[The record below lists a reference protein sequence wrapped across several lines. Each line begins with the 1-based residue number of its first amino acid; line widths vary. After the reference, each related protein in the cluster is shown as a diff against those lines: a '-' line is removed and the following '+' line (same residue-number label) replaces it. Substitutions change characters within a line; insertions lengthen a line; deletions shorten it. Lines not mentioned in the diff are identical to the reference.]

1 MSKMNL
7 EEATLKAL
15 YDELDD
21 SKQVNDVNGII
32 DGVLVVTDPEVNT
45 EQYDEIVERAQEI
58 IEDTP
63 EGNIPLD
70 DEFLG
75 QYAQTCPLCGA
86 TFVTDDILEPGA
98 TCPICLEVP
107 EAFVMKGKLEA
118 EDQIAKDNGIID
130 NDEKEH
136 NNLITPG
143 TQEYVDDVEVEDDT
157 SELEK
162 DVASLQMNQGNKLE
176 ESKLEEM
183 EYPDPDHIE
192 QGWSDDQVAQ
202 YIIDHYKEITGVD
215 IANIYNTVD
224 LSDNAPMFNQAEID
238 KTAPAIEN
246 AFNNMGIV
254 GKRRDEILYILDDK
268 LASLQSKYVDLPE
281 DTEVILQPSGP
292 IDEEADYI
300 QRCLNAAK
308 EKFGRDLTSEEI
320 DLIKNI
326 APIMRPKNESVEE
339 HNLSKDLF
347 GDEAT
352 NRNIQRAKDFEKH
365 LQYVKDIMAGKTVID
380 DKYNE
385 EIDLQTAKKW
395 LRDDYVYI
403 KGLLSFSPEEIDEK
417 LAQDLPEIFGNNL
430 NESTEIKEEAKLIET
445 GEWDDTDEDM
455 ASWLEDMKNLVEY
468 IANKINGKVEN
479 VQGFDKYQG
488 PYAIVDTPKHGQVE
502 FWFDPEDGNGT
513 TLIANMSSLDKGY
526 LKGDANYFIEILNND
541 NIDEK
546 EIITENLLAESYTTS
561 NHFNK
566 VEESISENE
575 VIQLHNDIENAEDMD
590 EIQSL
595 IYSISDGVLED
606 EVQKAYDQCVI
617 DGDSL
622 DFVKDF
628 IISTL
633 EDNAEYEEDE
643 LDESKKIEEDITE
656 GDENKASLEDIEDLE
671 AAGNALNR
679 IWDAIVGGESDFLNT
694 NYRDEISNIC
704 DQFDA
709 ILQAAKDSRKDI
721 EE

>member
-107 EAFVMKGKLEA
+107 EAFVMKGKLEV
-118 EDQIAKDNGIID
+118 EDQVAKDNGIID
-130 NDEKEH
+130 NDEEDH

-143 TQEYVDDVEVEDDT
+143 TQEYADDIESEDNKPEDDT

-176 ESKLEEM
+176 ESKLEE
-183 EYPDPDHIE
+183 IE
-192 QGWSDDQVAQ
+192 CLNES
-202 YIIDHYKEITGVD
+202 T
-215 IANIYNTVD
+215 
-224 LSDNAPMFNQAEID
+224 
-238 KTAPAIEN
+238 
-246 AFNNMGIV
+246 
-254 GKRRDEILYILDDK
+254 
-268 LASLQSKYVDLPE
+268 
-281 DTEVILQPSGP
+281 
-292 IDEEADYI
+292 DEETDYI

-347 GDEAT
+347 GDEAI
-352 NRNIQRAKDFEKH
+352 NRNIQRVKDFEKH
-365 LQYVKDIMAGKTVID
+365 LQYVKDIMAGKTVVD

-468 IANKINGKVEN
+468 IADGINGKVES

-513 TLIANMSSLDKGY
+513 TLIANMSNLDKGY

-590 EIQSL
+590 EIQNL

-606 EVQKAYDQCVI
+606 EVQRAYDQCVI

-656 GDENKASLEDIEDLE
+656 DDENKASLEDVQDLE
-671 AAGNALNR
+671 NAGDAVNKL
-679 IWDAIVGGESDFLNT
+679 WDACIGGESDFLNT
-694 NYRDEISNIC
+694 YRDDLAEIC
-704 DQFDA
+704 DSLDN
-709 ILQAAKDSRKDI
+709 ILQKAKESRNGLEEEKSLEEAFTFDTTSYIGVHGKDPKGFGR
-721 EE
+721 

>member
-118 EDQIAKDNGIID
+118 EDQVAKDNEIID
-130 NDEKEH
+130 NDEEDH

-143 TQEYVDDVEVEDDT
+143 TQEYADDIESEDNKPEDDT

-176 ESKLEEM
+176 ESKLEE
-183 EYPDPDHIE
+183 IE
-192 QGWSDDQVAQ
+192 CLNES
-202 YIIDHYKEITGVD
+202 T
-215 IANIYNTVD
+215 
-224 LSDNAPMFNQAEID
+224 
-238 KTAPAIEN
+238 
-246 AFNNMGIV
+246 
-254 GKRRDEILYILDDK
+254 
-268 LASLQSKYVDLPE
+268 
-281 DTEVILQPSGP
+281 
-292 IDEEADYI
+292 DEETDYI

-347 GDEAT
+347 GDEAV

-365 LQYVKDIMAGKTVID
+365 LQYVKDIMAGKTVVD

-403 KGLLSFSPEEIDEK
+403 KGLLSFSPEEIDKK

-430 NESTEIKEEAKLIET
+430 NESTKIKEEAKLIET

-455 ASWLEDMKNLVEY
+455 TSWLEDMKNLVEY
-468 IANKINGKVEN
+468 IANRINGKVES

-513 TLIANMSSLDKGY
+513 TLIANMSNLDKGY
-526 LKGDANYFIEILNND
+526 LKGDANYFVEILNND

-590 EIQSL
+590 EIQNL

-606 EVQKAYDQCVI
+606 EVQRAYDQCVI

-656 GDENKASLEDIEDLE
+656 DDENKASLEDVQDLE
-671 AAGNALNR
+671 NAGDAVNKL
-679 IWDAIVGGESDFLNT
+679 WDACIGGESDFLNT
-694 NYRDEISNIC
+694 YRDDLAEIC
-704 DQFDA
+704 DSLDN
-709 ILQAAKDSRKDI
+709 ILQKAKESRNGLEEEKSLEEAFTFDTTSYIGVHGKDPKGFGRWGFSI
-721 EE
+721 GTSKVEDYDADTVVFTPAMSYTDAKKFAKQTFKDRGMSNGTIYVLS

>member
-118 EDQIAKDNGIID
+118 EDQVAKDNGIID
-130 NDEKEH
+130 NDEEDH

-143 TQEYVDDVEVEDDT
+143 TQEYADDVNNVEVEDDT

-176 ESKLEEM
+176 ESKLEE
-183 EYPDPDHIE
+183 IE
-192 QGWSDDQVAQ
+192 CLNES
-202 YIIDHYKEITGVD
+202 T
-215 IANIYNTVD
+215 
-224 LSDNAPMFNQAEID
+224 
-238 KTAPAIEN
+238 
-246 AFNNMGIV
+246 
-254 GKRRDEILYILDDK
+254 
-268 LASLQSKYVDLPE
+268 
-281 DTEVILQPSGP
+281 
-292 IDEEADYI
+292 DEETDYI

-347 GDEAT
+347 GDEAV
-352 NRNIQRAKDFEKH
+352 NRNIQRAKDFEKY
-365 LQYVKDIMAGKTVID
+365 LQYVKDIMAGKTVVD

-403 KGLLSFSPEEIDEK
+403 KGLLSFSPEEIDKK

-430 NESTEIKEEAKLIET
+430 NESTKIKEEAKLIET

-468 IANKINGKVEN
+468 IANKINGKVES

-513 TLIANMSSLDKGY
+513 TLIANMSNLDKGY
-526 LKGDANYFIEILNND
+526 LKGDANYFVEILNND

-566 VEESISENE
+566 VEESTSENE

-590 EIQSL
+590 EIQNL

-606 EVQKAYDQCVI
+606 EVQRAYDQCVI

-656 GDENKASLEDIEDLE
+656 DDENKASLEDVQDLE
-671 AAGNALNR
+671 NAGDAVNKL
-679 IWDAIVGGESDFLNT
+679 WDACIGGESDFLNT
-694 NYRDEISNIC
+694 YRDDLAEIC
-704 DQFDA
+704 DSLDN
-709 ILQAAKDSRKDI
+709 ILQKAKESRNGLEEEKSLEEAFTFDTTSYIGVHGKDPKGFGRWGFSI
-721 EE
+721 GTSKVEDYDADTVVFTPAMSYTDAKKFAKQTFKDRGMSNGTIYVLS

>member
-118 EDQIAKDNGIID
+118 EDQVAKDNGIID
-130 NDEKEH
+130 NDEEEH

-143 TQEYVDDVEVEDDT
+143 TQEYVEDNESEDNMEDNESEDDT
-157 SELEK
+157 LELEK
-162 DVASLQMNQGNKLE
+162 DVSSLQMNPGNKLE
-176 ESKLEEM
+176 ESKTEEI
-183 EYPDPDHIE
+183 EY
-192 QGWSDDQVAQ
+192 
-202 YIIDHYKEITGVD
+202 
-215 IANIYNTVD
+215 
-224 LSDNAPMFNQAEID
+224 L
-238 KTAPAIEN
+238 
-246 AFNNMGIV
+246 
-254 GKRRDEILYILDDK
+254 DE
-268 LASLQSKYVDLPE
+268 S
-281 DTEVILQPSGP
+281 T
-292 IDEEADYI
+292 DEEADYI

-347 GDEAT
+347 GDEAI
-352 NRNIQRAKDFEKH
+352 NRNIQRVKDFEKH
-365 LQYVKDIMAGKTVID
+365 LQYVKDIMAGKTVVD

-395 LRDDYVYI
+395 LKDDYVYI

-417 LAQDLPEIFGNNL
+417 LAQDLPEIFGNNSS
-430 NESTEIKEEAKLIET
+430 ESTEIKEEAKLIET

-468 IANKINGKVEN
+468 IADGINGKVES

-488 PYAIVDTPKHGQVE
+488 PYAIIDTPKHGQVE

-513 TLIANMSSLDKGY
+513 TLIANMSNLDKGY
-526 LKGDANYFIEILNND
+526 LKGDADYFIEILNND

-566 VEESISENE
+566 VQESISENE
-575 VIQLHNDIENAEDMD
+575 VIQLHNNIENAEDMD

-643 LDESKKIEEDITE
+643 LDESKKVEEDITE

-671 AAGNALNR
+671 AAGDALNR
-679 IWDAIVGGESDFLNT
+679 IWDAIVGGESDFLNI
-694 NYRDEISNIC
+694 NYRDEISSIC

>member
-118 EDQIAKDNGIID
+118 EDQVAKDNGIID
-130 NDEKEH
+130 NDEEEH

-143 TQEYVDDVEVEDDT
+143 TQEYVDDVDDVEVEDDT

-176 ESKLEEM
+176 ESKTEE
-183 EYPDPDHIE
+183 IE
-192 QGWSDDQVAQ
+192 CLNES
-202 YIIDHYKEITGVD
+202 T
-215 IANIYNTVD
+215 
-224 LSDNAPMFNQAEID
+224 
-238 KTAPAIEN
+238 
-246 AFNNMGIV
+246 
-254 GKRRDEILYILDDK
+254 
-268 LASLQSKYVDLPE
+268 
-281 DTEVILQPSGP
+281 
-292 IDEEADYI
+292 DEETDYI

-365 LQYVKDIMAGKTVID
+365 LQYVKDIMAGKTVVD

-403 KGLLSFSPEEIDEK
+403 KGLLSFSPEEIDKK

-430 NESTEIKEEAKLIET
+430 NESTKIKEEAKLIET

-468 IANKINGKVEN
+468 IANKINGKVES

-513 TLIANMSSLDKGY
+513 TLIANMSNLDKGY
-526 LKGDANYFIEILNND
+526 LKGDANYFVEILNND

-590 EIQSL
+590 EIQNL

-606 EVQKAYDQCVI
+606 EVQRAYDQCVI

-656 GDENKASLEDIEDLE
+656 DDENKASLEDVQDLE
-671 AAGNALNR
+671 NAGDAVNKL
-679 IWDAIVGGESDFLNT
+679 WDACIGGESDFLNT
-694 NYRDEISNIC
+694 YRDDLAEIC
-704 DQFDA
+704 DSLDN
-709 ILQAAKDSRKDI
+709 ILQKAKESRNGLEEEKSLEEAFTFDTTSYIGVHGKDPKGFGRWGFSI
-721 EE
+721 GTSKVEDYDADTVVFTPAMSYTDAKKFAKQTFKDRGMSNGTIYVLS

>member
-118 EDQIAKDNGIID
+118 EDQVAKDNGIID
-130 NDEKEH
+130 NDEEEH

-143 TQEYVDDVEVEDDT
+143 TQEYVEDNESEDNMEDNESEDDT

-162 DVASLQMNQGNKLE
+162 DVASLQMNPGNKLE
-176 ESKLEEM
+176 ESKIEEI
-183 EYPDPDHIE
+183 EY
-192 QGWSDDQVAQ
+192 
-202 YIIDHYKEITGVD
+202 
-215 IANIYNTVD
+215 
-224 LSDNAPMFNQAEID
+224 L
-238 KTAPAIEN
+238 
-246 AFNNMGIV
+246 
-254 GKRRDEILYILDDK
+254 DE
-268 LASLQSKYVDLPE
+268 S
-281 DTEVILQPSGP
+281 T
-292 IDEEADYI
+292 DEEADYI

-347 GDEAT
+347 GDEAV

-385 EIDLQTAKKW
+385 EVDLETAKKW
-395 LRDDYVYI
+395 LRDDYVYM
-403 KGLLSFSPEEIDEK
+403 KGLLSLSPEEVDEK
-417 LAQDLPEIFGNNL
+417 LAQDLPEIFGNNSS
-430 NESTEIKEEAKLIET
+430 ESTKIKEEAKLIET

-468 IANKINGKVEN
+468 IADGINGKVES

-513 TLIANMSSLDKGY
+513 TLIANMSNLDKGY
-526 LKGDANYFIEILNND
+526 LKGDADYFIEILNND

-566 VEESISENE
+566 VQESISENE

-633 EDNAEYEEDE
+633 EDNAEYKEDE
-643 LDESKKIEEDITE
+643 LDESKKVEEDIAE

-671 AAGNALNR
+671 AAGDALNR
-679 IWDAIVGGESDFLNT
+679 IWDAIVGGESDFLNI
-694 NYRDEISNIC
+694 NYRDEISSIC

>member
-118 EDQIAKDNGIID
+118 EDQVAKDNGIID
-130 NDEKEH
+130 NDEEDH

-143 TQEYVDDVEVEDDT
+143 TQEYADDIESEDNKPEDDT

-162 DVASLQMNQGNKLE
+162 DVASLQMTQGNKLE
-176 ESKLEEM
+176 ESKLEE
-183 EYPDPDHIE
+183 IE
-192 QGWSDDQVAQ
+192 CLNES
-202 YIIDHYKEITGVD
+202 T
-215 IANIYNTVD
+215 
-224 LSDNAPMFNQAEID
+224 
-238 KTAPAIEN
+238 
-246 AFNNMGIV
+246 
-254 GKRRDEILYILDDK
+254 
-268 LASLQSKYVDLPE
+268 
-281 DTEVILQPSGP
+281 
-292 IDEEADYI
+292 DEETDYI

-347 GDEAT
+347 GDEAV

-365 LQYVKDIMAGKTVID
+365 LQYVKDIMAGKTVVD

-403 KGLLSFSPEEIDEK
+403 KGLLSFSPEEIDKK

-430 NESTEIKEEAKLIET
+430 NESTKIKEEAKLIET

-468 IANKINGKVEN
+468 IANRINGKVES

-513 TLIANMSSLDKGY
+513 TLIANMSNLDKGY
-526 LKGDANYFIEILNND
+526 LKGDANYFVEILNND

-590 EIQSL
+590 EIQNL

-606 EVQKAYDQCVI
+606 EVQRAYDQCVI

-656 GDENKASLEDIEDLE
+656 DDENKASLEDVQDLE
-671 AAGNALNR
+671 DAGDAVNKL
-679 IWDAIVGGESDFLNT
+679 WDACIGGESDFLNT
-694 NYRDEISNIC
+694 YRDDLAEIC
-704 DQFDA
+704 DSLDN
-709 ILQAAKDSRKDI
+709 ILQKAKESRNGLEEEKSLEEAFTFDTTSYIGVHGKDPKGFGR
-721 EE
+721 

>member
-118 EDQIAKDNGIID
+118 EDQVAKDNGIID
-130 NDEKEH
+130 NDEEEH

-143 TQEYVDDVEVEDDT
+143 TQEYVEDNESEDNMEDNESEDDT

-162 DVASLQMNQGNKLE
+162 DVASLQMNPGNKLE
-176 ESKLEEM
+176 ESKTEEI
-183 EYPDPDHIE
+183 EY
-192 QGWSDDQVAQ
+192 
-202 YIIDHYKEITGVD
+202 
-215 IANIYNTVD
+215 
-224 LSDNAPMFNQAEID
+224 L
-238 KTAPAIEN
+238 
-246 AFNNMGIV
+246 
-254 GKRRDEILYILDDK
+254 DE
-268 LASLQSKYVDLPE
+268 S
-281 DTEVILQPSGP
+281 T
-292 IDEEADYI
+292 DEEADYI

-347 GDEAT
+347 GDEAI
-352 NRNIQRAKDFEKH
+352 NRNIQRVKDFEKH
-365 LQYVKDIMAGKTVID
+365 LQYVKDIMAGKTVVD

-395 LRDDYVYI
+395 LKDDYVYI

-417 LAQDLPEIFGNNL
+417 LAQDLPEIFGNNSS
-430 NESTEIKEEAKLIET
+430 ESTKIKEEAKLIET

-468 IANKINGKVEN
+468 IANGINGKVES

-488 PYAIVDTPKHGQVE
+488 PYAIIDTPKHGQVE

-656 GDENKASLEDIEDLE
+656 DDENKASLEDVQDLE
-671 AAGNALNR
+671 NAGDAVNKL
-679 IWDAIVGGESDFLNT
+679 WDACIGGESDFLNT
-694 NYRDEISNIC
+694 YRDDLAEIC
-704 DQFDA
+704 DSLDN
-709 ILQAAKDSRKDI
+709 ILQKAKESRNGLEEEKSLEEAFTFDTTSYIGAHGKDPKGFGRWGFSI
-721 EE
+721 GTSKVEDYDADTVVFTPAMSYTDAKKFAKQTFKDRGMSNGTIYVLS

>member
-118 EDQIAKDNGIID
+118 EDQVAKDNGIID
-130 NDEKEH
+130 NDEEDH

-143 TQEYVDDVEVEDDT
+143 TQEYADDIESEDNKPEDDT

-176 ESKLEEM
+176 ESKLEE
-183 EYPDPDHIE
+183 IE
-192 QGWSDDQVAQ
+192 CLNES
-202 YIIDHYKEITGVD
+202 T
-215 IANIYNTVD
+215 
-224 LSDNAPMFNQAEID
+224 
-238 KTAPAIEN
+238 
-246 AFNNMGIV
+246 
-254 GKRRDEILYILDDK
+254 
-268 LASLQSKYVDLPE
+268 
-281 DTEVILQPSGP
+281 
-292 IDEEADYI
+292 DEETDYI

-347 GDEAT
+347 GDEAV

-365 LQYVKDIMAGKTVID
+365 LQYVKDIMAGKTVVD

-403 KGLLSFSPEEIDEK
+403 KGLLSFSPEEIDKK

-430 NESTEIKEEAKLIET
+430 NESTKIKEEAKLIET

-468 IANKINGKVEN
+468 IANRINGKVES

-513 TLIANMSSLDKGY
+513 TLIANMSNLDKGY
-526 LKGDANYFIEILNND
+526 LKGDANYFVEILNND

-590 EIQSL
+590 EIQNL

-606 EVQKAYDQCVI
+606 EVQRAYDQCVI

-656 GDENKASLEDIEDLE
+656 DDENKASLEDVQDLE
-671 AAGNALNR
+671 NAG
-679 IWDAIVGGESDFLNT
+679 DAVNKL
-694 NYRDEISNIC
+694 
-704 DQFDA
+704 
-709 ILQAAKDSRKDI
+709 
-721 EE
+721 

>member
-118 EDQIAKDNGIID
+118 EDQVAKDNGIID
-130 NDEKEH
+130 NDEEEH

-143 TQEYVDDVEVEDDT
+143 TQEYVEDNESEDNMEDNESEDDT

-162 DVASLQMNQGNKLE
+162 DVASLQMNPGNKLE
-176 ESKLEEM
+176 ESKTEEI
-183 EYPDPDHIE
+183 EY
-192 QGWSDDQVAQ
+192 
-202 YIIDHYKEITGVD
+202 
-215 IANIYNTVD
+215 
-224 LSDNAPMFNQAEID
+224 L
-238 KTAPAIEN
+238 
-246 AFNNMGIV
+246 
-254 GKRRDEILYILDDK
+254 DE
-268 LASLQSKYVDLPE
+268 S
-281 DTEVILQPSGP
+281 T
-292 IDEEADYI
+292 DEEADYI

-347 GDEAT
+347 GDEAI
-352 NRNIQRAKDFEKH
+352 NRNIQRVKDFEKH
-365 LQYVKDIMAGKTVID
+365 LQYVKDIMAGKTVVD

-395 LRDDYVYI
+395 LKDDYVYI

-417 LAQDLPEIFGNNL
+417 LAQDLPEIFGNNSS
-430 NESTEIKEEAKLIET
+430 ESTEIKEEAKLIET

-468 IANKINGKVEN
+468 IADGINGKVES

-513 TLIANMSSLDKGY
+513 TLIANMSNLDKGY
-526 LKGDANYFIEILNND
+526 LKGDADYFIEILNND

-566 VEESISENE
+566 VQESISENE

-643 LDESKKIEEDITE
+643 LHESKKVQEDITE

-671 AAGNALNR
+671 AAGDALNR
-679 IWDAIVGGESDFLNT
+679 IWDAVVGGESDFLNT
-694 NYRDEISNIC
+694 YRDDLAEIC
-704 DQFDA
+704 DSLDN
-709 ILQAAKDSRKDI
+709 ILQKAKESRNGLEEEKSLEEAFTFDTTSYIGAHGKDPKGFGRWGFSI
-721 EE
+721 GTSKVEDYDADTVVFTPAMSYTDAKKFAKQTFKDRGMSNGTIYVLS

>member
-118 EDQIAKDNGIID
+118 EDQVAKDNGIID
-130 NDEKEH
+130 NDEEEH

-143 TQEYVDDVEVEDDT
+143 TQEYVEDNESEDNMEDNESEDDT

-162 DVASLQMNQGNKLE
+162 DVASLQMNPGNKLE
-176 ESKLEEM
+176 ESKTEEI
-183 EYPDPDHIE
+183 EY
-192 QGWSDDQVAQ
+192 
-202 YIIDHYKEITGVD
+202 
-215 IANIYNTVD
+215 
-224 LSDNAPMFNQAEID
+224 L
-238 KTAPAIEN
+238 
-246 AFNNMGIV
+246 
-254 GKRRDEILYILDDK
+254 
-268 LASLQSKYVDLPE
+268 
-281 DTEVILQPSGP
+281 
-292 IDEEADYI
+292 DEEADYI

-347 GDEAT
+347 GDEAI
-352 NRNIQRAKDFEKH
+352 NRNIQRVKDFEKH
-365 LQYVKDIMAGKTVID
+365 LQYVKDIMAGKTVVD

-395 LRDDYVYI
+395 LKDDYVYI
-403 KGLLSFSPEEIDEK
+403 KGLLSFSPEEINEK
-417 LAQDLPEIFGNNL
+417 LAQDLPEIFGNNSS
-430 NESTEIKEEAKLIET
+430 ESTKIKEEAKLIET

-468 IANKINGKVEN
+468 IANKINGKVES

-566 VEESISENE
+566 VQESISENE

-606 EVQKAYDQCVI
+606 EVQRAYDQCVI

-643 LDESKKIEEDITE
+643 LDESKKVEEDITE

-671 AAGNALNR
+671 NAGDAVNKL
-679 IWDAIVGGESDFLNT
+679 WDACIGGESDFLNT
-694 NYRDEISNIC
+694 YRDDLAEIC
-704 DQFDA
+704 DSLDN
-709 ILQAAKDSRKDI
+709 ILQKAKESRNGLEEEKSLEEAFTFDTTSYIGAHGKDPKGFGRWGFSI
-721 EE
+721 GTSKVEDYDADTVVFTPAMSYTDAKKFAKQTFKDRGMSNGTIYVLS

>member
-118 EDQIAKDNGIID
+118 EDQVAKDNGIID
-130 NDEKEH
+130 NDEEDH

-143 TQEYVDDVEVEDDT
+143 TQEYADDIESEDNKPEDDT

-176 ESKLEEM
+176 ESKLEE
-183 EYPDPDHIE
+183 IE
-192 QGWSDDQVAQ
+192 CLNES
-202 YIIDHYKEITGVD
+202 T
-215 IANIYNTVD
+215 
-224 LSDNAPMFNQAEID
+224 
-238 KTAPAIEN
+238 
-246 AFNNMGIV
+246 
-254 GKRRDEILYILDDK
+254 
-268 LASLQSKYVDLPE
+268 
-281 DTEVILQPSGP
+281 
-292 IDEEADYI
+292 DEETDYI

-347 GDEAT
+347 GDEAV

-365 LQYVKDIMAGKTVID
+365 LQYVKDIMAGKTVVD

-403 KGLLSFSPEEIDEK
+403 KGLLSFSPEEIDKK

-430 NESTEIKEEAKLIET
+430 NESTKIKEEAKLIET

-468 IANKINGKVEN
+468 IANRINGKVES

-513 TLIANMSSLDKGY
+513 TLIANMSNLDKGY
-526 LKGDANYFIEILNND
+526 LKGDANYFVEILNND

-590 EIQSL
+590 EIQNL

-606 EVQKAYDQCVI
+606 EVQRAYDQCVI

-656 GDENKASLEDIEDLE
+656 DDENKASLEDVQDLE
-671 AAGNALNR
+671 NAGDAVNKL
-679 IWDAIVGGESDFLNT
+679 WDACIGGESDFLNT
-694 NYRDEISNIC
+694 YRDDLAEIC
-704 DQFDA
+704 DSLDN
-709 ILQAAKDSRKDI
+709 ILQKAKESRNGLEEEKSLEEAFTFDTTSYIGVHGKDPKGFGR
-721 EE
+721 

>member
-118 EDQIAKDNGIID
+118 EDQVAKDNGIKD
-130 NDEKEH
+130 NDEEDH

-143 TQEYVDDVEVEDDT
+143 TQEYADDVNNVEVEDDT

-176 ESKLEEM
+176 ESKLEE
-183 EYPDPDHIE
+183 IE
-192 QGWSDDQVAQ
+192 CLNES
-202 YIIDHYKEITGVD
+202 T
-215 IANIYNTVD
+215 
-224 LSDNAPMFNQAEID
+224 
-238 KTAPAIEN
+238 
-246 AFNNMGIV
+246 
-254 GKRRDEILYILDDK
+254 
-268 LASLQSKYVDLPE
+268 
-281 DTEVILQPSGP
+281 
-292 IDEEADYI
+292 DEETDYI

-347 GDEAT
+347 GDEAV

-365 LQYVKDIMAGKTVID
+365 LQYVKDIMAGKTVVD

-403 KGLLSFSPEEIDEK
+403 KGLLSFSPEEIDKK

-430 NESTEIKEEAKLIET
+430 NESTKIKEEAKLIET

-468 IANKINGKVEN
+468 IANRINGKVES

-513 TLIANMSSLDKGY
+513 TLIANMSNLDKGY

-546 EIITENLLAESYTTS
+546 EIITENLLAESYTTP

-606 EVQKAYDQCVI
+606 EVQRAYDQCVI

-656 GDENKASLEDIEDLE
+656 SDENKASLEDVQDLE
-671 AAGNALNR
+671 NAGDAVNKL
-679 IWDAIVGGESDFLNT
+679 WDACIGGESDFLNT
-694 NYRDEISNIC
+694 YRDDLAEIC
-704 DQFDA
+704 DSLDN
-709 ILQAAKDSRKDI
+709 ILQKAKESRNGLEEEKSLEEAFTFDTTSYIGAHGKDPKGFGRWGFSI
-721 EE
+721 GTSKVEDYDADTVVFTPAMSYTDAKKFAKQTFKDRGMSNGTIYVLS

>member
-21 SKQVNDVNGII
+21 SKQVDDVNGII

-118 EDQIAKDNGIID
+118 EDQVAKDNGIVD
-130 NDEKEH
+130 NDEEDH

-143 TQEYVDDVEVEDDT
+143 TQEYAEDNESEDNEPEDDT

-162 DVASLQMNQGNKLE
+162 DVASLQINQGNKLE
-176 ESKLEEM
+176 ESKTEE
-183 EYPDPDHIE
+183 IE
-192 QGWSDDQVAQ
+192 CLNES
-202 YIIDHYKEITGVD
+202 T
-215 IANIYNTVD
+215 
-224 LSDNAPMFNQAEID
+224 
-238 KTAPAIEN
+238 
-246 AFNNMGIV
+246 
-254 GKRRDEILYILDDK
+254 
-268 LASLQSKYVDLPE
+268 
-281 DTEVILQPSGP
+281 
-292 IDEEADYI
+292 DEEADYI

-347 GDEAT
+347 GDEAV

-365 LQYVKDIMAGKTVID
+365 LQYVKDIMAGKTVVD

-468 IANKINGKVEN
+468 IANKINGKVES

-590 EIQSL
+590 EIQNL

-606 EVQKAYDQCVI
+606 EVQRAYDQCVI

-694 NYRDEISNIC
+694 YRDDLAEIC
-704 DQFDA
+704 DSLDN
-709 ILQAAKDSRKDI
+709 ILQKAKESRNGLEEEKSLEEAFTFDTTSYIGAHGKDPKGFGRWGFSI
-721 EE
+721 GTSKVEDYNVDTVVFTPAMSYTDAKKFAKQTFKDRGMSNGTIYVLS

>member
-118 EDQIAKDNGIID
+118 EDQVAKDNGIID
-130 NDEKEH
+130 NDEEEH

-143 TQEYVDDVEVEDDT
+143 TQEYVEDNESEDNMEDNESEDDT

-162 DVASLQMNQGNKLE
+162 DVASLQMNPGNKLE
-176 ESKLEEM
+176 ESKTEEI
-183 EYPDPDHIE
+183 EY
-192 QGWSDDQVAQ
+192 
-202 YIIDHYKEITGVD
+202 
-215 IANIYNTVD
+215 
-224 LSDNAPMFNQAEID
+224 L
-238 KTAPAIEN
+238 
-246 AFNNMGIV
+246 
-254 GKRRDEILYILDDK
+254 DE
-268 LASLQSKYVDLPE
+268 S
-281 DTEVILQPSGP
+281 T
-292 IDEEADYI
+292 DEEADYI

-347 GDEAT
+347 GDEAI
-352 NRNIQRAKDFEKH
+352 NRNIQRVKDFEKH
-365 LQYVKDIMAGKTVID
+365 LQYVKDIMAGKTVVD

-395 LRDDYVYI
+395 LKDDYVYI

-417 LAQDLPEIFGNNL
+417 LAQDLPEIFGNNSS
-430 NESTEIKEEAKLIET
+430 ESTKIKEEAKLIET

-468 IANKINGKVEN
+468 IADGINGKVES

-513 TLIANMSSLDKGY
+513 TLIANMSNLDKGY
-526 LKGDANYFIEILNND
+526 LKGDADYFIEILNND

-566 VEESISENE
+566 VQESISENE

-606 EVQKAYDQCVI
+606 EVQRAYDQCVI

-656 GDENKASLEDIEDLE
+656 SDENKASLEDIEDLE
-671 AAGNALNR
+671 AAGDALNR
-679 IWDAIVGGESDFLNT
+679 IWDAIVGGESDFLNI
-694 NYRDEISNIC
+694 NYRDEISSIC

>member
-118 EDQIAKDNGIID
+118 EDQVAKDNGIID
-130 NDEKEH
+130 NDEEEH

-143 TQEYVDDVEVEDDT
+143 TQEYVEDNESEDNMEDNESEDDT

-162 DVASLQMNQGNKLE
+162 DVASLQMNPGNKLE
-176 ESKLEEM
+176 ESKTEEI
-183 EYPDPDHIE
+183 EY
-192 QGWSDDQVAQ
+192 
-202 YIIDHYKEITGVD
+202 
-215 IANIYNTVD
+215 
-224 LSDNAPMFNQAEID
+224 L
-238 KTAPAIEN
+238 
-246 AFNNMGIV
+246 
-254 GKRRDEILYILDDK
+254 DE
-268 LASLQSKYVDLPE
+268 S
-281 DTEVILQPSGP
+281 T
-292 IDEEADYI
+292 DEEADYI

-347 GDEAT
+347 GDEAI
-352 NRNIQRAKDFEKH
+352 NRNIQRVKDFEKH
-365 LQYVKDIMAGKTVID
+365 LQYVKDIMAGKTVVD

-395 LRDDYVYI
+395 LKDDYVYI

-417 LAQDLPEIFGNNL
+417 LAQDLPEIFGNNSS
-430 NESTEIKEEAKLIET
+430 ESTKIKEEAKLIET

-468 IANKINGKVEN
+468 IADGINGKVES

-488 PYAIVDTPKHGQVE
+488 PYAIVDTPKHGQIE

-513 TLIANMSSLDKGY
+513 TLIANMSNLDKGY
-526 LKGDANYFIEILNND
+526 LKGDADYFIEILNND

-566 VEESISENE
+566 VQESISENE

-606 EVQKAYDQCVI
+606 EVQRAYDQCVI
-617 DGDSL
+617 DDDSL

-656 GDENKASLEDIEDLE
+656 SDENKASLEDVQDLE
-671 AAGNALNR
+671 NAGDAVNKL
-679 IWDAIVGGESDFLNT
+679 WDACIGGESDFLNT
-694 NYRDEISNIC
+694 YRDDLAEIC
-704 DQFDA
+704 DSLDN
-709 ILQAAKDSRKDI
+709 ILQKAKESRNGLEEEKSLEEAFTFDTTSYIGAHGKDPKGFGRWGFSI
-721 EE
+721 GTSKVEDYDADTVVFTPAMSYTDAKKFAKQTFKDRGMSNGTIYVLS

>member
-118 EDQIAKDNGIID
+118 EDQVAKDNGIID
-130 NDEKEH
+130 NDEEEH

-143 TQEYVDDVEVEDDT
+143 TQEYVEDNESEDNMEDNESEDDT
-157 SELEK
+157 LELEK
-162 DVASLQMNQGNKLE
+162 DVASLQMNPGNKLE
-176 ESKLEEM
+176 ESKTEEI
-183 EYPDPDHIE
+183 EY
-192 QGWSDDQVAQ
+192 
-202 YIIDHYKEITGVD
+202 
-215 IANIYNTVD
+215 
-224 LSDNAPMFNQAEID
+224 L
-238 KTAPAIEN
+238 
-246 AFNNMGIV
+246 
-254 GKRRDEILYILDDK
+254 DE
-268 LASLQSKYVDLPE
+268 S
-281 DTEVILQPSGP
+281 T
-292 IDEEADYI
+292 DEEADYI

-347 GDEAT
+347 GDEAI
-352 NRNIQRAKDFEKH
+352 NRNIQRVKDFEKH
-365 LQYVKDIMAGKTVID
+365 LQYVKDIMAGKTVVD

-395 LRDDYVYI
+395 LKDDYVYI

-417 LAQDLPEIFGNNL
+417 LAQDLPEIFGNNSS
-430 NESTEIKEEAKLIET
+430 ESTEIKEEAKLIET

-468 IANKINGKVEN
+468 IANKINGKVES

-513 TLIANMSSLDKGY
+513 TLIANMSNLDKGY
-526 LKGDANYFIEILNND
+526 LKGDADYFIEILNND

-566 VEESISENE
+566 VQESISENE

-643 LDESKKIEEDITE
+643 LDESKKVEEDITE

-671 AAGNALNR
+671 AAGDALNR
-679 IWDAIVGGESDFLNT
+679 IWDAIVGGESDFLNI
-694 NYRDEISNIC
+694 NYRDEISSIC

-709 ILQAAKDSRKDI
+709 ILQAVKDSRKDI

>member
-118 EDQIAKDNGIID
+118 EDQVAKDNGIID
-130 NDEKEH
+130 NDEEEH

-143 TQEYVDDVEVEDDT
+143 TQEYVEDNESEDNMEDNESEDDT

-162 DVASLQMNQGNKLE
+162 DVASLQMNPGNKLE
-176 ESKLEEM
+176 ESKTEEI
-183 EYPDPDHIE
+183 EY
-192 QGWSDDQVAQ
+192 
-202 YIIDHYKEITGVD
+202 
-215 IANIYNTVD
+215 
-224 LSDNAPMFNQAEID
+224 L
-238 KTAPAIEN
+238 
-246 AFNNMGIV
+246 
-254 GKRRDEILYILDDK
+254 DE
-268 LASLQSKYVDLPE
+268 S
-281 DTEVILQPSGP
+281 T
-292 IDEEADYI
+292 DEEADYI

-347 GDEAT
+347 GDEAI
-352 NRNIQRAKDFEKH
+352 NRNIQRVKDFEKH
-365 LQYVKDIMAGKTVID
+365 LQYVKDIMAGKTVVD

-395 LRDDYVYI
+395 LKDDYVYI

-417 LAQDLPEIFGNNL
+417 LAQDLPEIFGNNSS
-430 NESTEIKEEAKLIET
+430 ESTKIKEEAKLIET

-468 IANKINGKVEN
+468 IADGINGKVES

-513 TLIANMSSLDKGY
+513 TLIANMSNLDKGY
-526 LKGDANYFIEILNND
+526 LKGDADYFIEILNND

-566 VEESISENE
+566 VQESISENE
-575 VIQLHNDIENAEDMD
+575 IIQLHNDIENAEDMD

-643 LDESKKIEEDITE
+643 LDESKKVEEDITE
-656 GDENKASLEDIEDLE
+656 GDENKASLEDVQDLE
-671 AAGNALNR
+671 NAGDAVNKL
-679 IWDAIVGGESDFLNT
+679 WDACIGGESDFLNT
-694 NYRDEISNIC
+694 YRDDLAEIC
-704 DQFDA
+704 DSLDN
-709 ILQAAKDSRKDI
+709 ILQKAKESRNGLEEEKSLEEALTFDTTSYIGAHGKDPKGFGR
-721 EE
+721 

>member
-118 EDQIAKDNGIID
+118 EDQVAKDNGIID
-130 NDEKEH
+130 NDEEEH

-143 TQEYVDDVEVEDDT
+143 TQEYVDDNESEDNMEDNESEDDT

-162 DVASLQMNQGNKLE
+162 DVASLQMNPGNKLE
-176 ESKLEEM
+176 ESKTEEI
-183 EYPDPDHIE
+183 EY
-192 QGWSDDQVAQ
+192 
-202 YIIDHYKEITGVD
+202 
-215 IANIYNTVD
+215 
-224 LSDNAPMFNQAEID
+224 L
-238 KTAPAIEN
+238 
-246 AFNNMGIV
+246 
-254 GKRRDEILYILDDK
+254 DE
-268 LASLQSKYVDLPE
+268 S
-281 DTEVILQPSGP
+281 T
-292 IDEEADYI
+292 DEEADYI

-347 GDEAT
+347 GDEAV

-365 LQYVKDIMAGKTVID
+365 LQYVKDIMAGKTVVD

-395 LRDDYVYI
+395 LKDDYVYI

-468 IANKINGKVEN
+468 IANKINGKVES

-575 VIQLHNDIENAEDMD
+575 VIQLHTDIENAEDMD

-595 IYSISDGVLED
+595 IYSISDAVLED

-656 GDENKASLEDIEDLE
+656 DDENKASLEDVQDLE
-671 AAGNALNR
+671 NAGDAVNKL
-679 IWDAIVGGESDFLNT
+679 WDACIGGESDFLNT
-694 NYRDEISNIC
+694 YRDDLAEIC
-704 DQFDA
+704 DSLDN
-709 ILQAAKDSRKDI
+709 ILQKAKESRNGLEEEKSLEEAFTFDTTSYIGAHGKDPKGFGRWGFSI
-721 EE
+721 GTSKVEDYDADTVVFTPTMSYTDAKKFAKQTFKDRGMSNGTIYVLS

>member
-118 EDQIAKDNGIID
+118 EDQVAKDNGIID
-130 NDEKEH
+130 NDEEEH

-143 TQEYVDDVEVEDDT
+143 TQEYEDDIESEDNMEDNESEDDT

-162 DVASLQMNQGNKLE
+162 DVASLQTNQGNKLE
-176 ESKLEEM
+176 ESKTEEI
-183 EYPDPDHIE
+183 EY
-192 QGWSDDQVAQ
+192 
-202 YIIDHYKEITGVD
+202 
-215 IANIYNTVD
+215 
-224 LSDNAPMFNQAEID
+224 L
-238 KTAPAIEN
+238 
-246 AFNNMGIV
+246 
-254 GKRRDEILYILDDK
+254 DE
-268 LASLQSKYVDLPE
+268 S
-281 DTEVILQPSGP
+281 T
-292 IDEEADYI
+292 DEEADYI

-347 GDEAT
+347 GDEAI
-352 NRNIQRAKDFEKH
+352 NRNIQRVKDFEKH
-365 LQYVKDIMAGKTVID
+365 LQYVKDIMAGKTVVD

-395 LRDDYVYI
+395 LKDDYVYI

-417 LAQDLPEIFGNNL
+417 LAQDLPEIFGNNSS
-430 NESTEIKEEAKLIET
+430 ESTKIKEEAKLIET

-468 IANKINGKVEN
+468 IADGINGKVES

-513 TLIANMSSLDKGY
+513 TLIANMSNLDKGY
-526 LKGDANYFIEILNND
+526 LKGDADYFIEILNND

-566 VEESISENE
+566 VQESISENE

-606 EVQKAYDQCVI
+606 EVQRAYDQCVI

-643 LDESKKIEEDITE
+643 LDESKKVEEDITE
-656 GDENKASLEDIEDLE
+656 GDENKASLEDVQDLE
-671 AAGNALNR
+671 NAGDAVNKL
-679 IWDAIVGGESDFLNT
+679 WDACIGGESDFLNT
-694 NYRDEISNIC
+694 YRDDLAEIC
-704 DQFDA
+704 DSLDN
-709 ILQAAKDSRKDI
+709 ILQKAKESRNGLEEEKSLEEAFTFDTTSYIGAHGKDPKGFGRWGFSI
-721 EE
+721 GTSKVEDYDADTVVFTPAMSYTDAKKFAKQTFKDRGMSNGTIYVLS